1 MQLVKN
7 TAVDC
12 SVWSQRYRNQTRL
25 STNFKKDV
33 IMINSIWQ
41 GRPCKTVKAK
51 ILPGPNAN
59 GKRSSL
65 VFVEGTV
72 RYTKQKPGVKVNVWS
87 LPIWLMMV
95 KVSLD
100 LIGICGM
107 TQSAQRP
114 IILNNQDTIIVS
126 KQVHLQRDGFVKI
139 WWLGSSVA
147 PRFSFSLRFW
157 SVMTQ

>member
-114 IILNNQDTIIVS
+114 IILRQPGHHHCIKT
-126 KQVHLQRDGFVKI
+126 GA
-139 WWLGSSVA
+139 SSEGWICQNLMV
-147 PRFSFSLRFW
+147 REFRSTSF
-157 SVMTQ
+157 